1 MNLLERR
8 RLQRDH
14 RHLDEEIQEIISRP
28 HADPMTIQQLKK
40 QKLAIKDRLH
50 RIAAAEHLGAEHSA
64 NSAVQKL

>member
-1 MNLLERR
+1 MDRR

-14 RHLDEEIQEIISRP
+14 RHLDEEIKRIMGRA

-50 RIAAAEHLGAEHSA
+50 RIT
-64 NSAVQKL
+64 AVQNVVEDAA